1 MISFKEREKELLISS
16 LDLSI
21 SNVSN
26 SISQVKEEEQRI
38 QLRNVI
44 KELLALSD
52 KIASKPETV
61 VVEPDEIC

>member
-1 MISFKEREKELLISS
+1 MKNFKEREKELLISS

-21 SNVSN
+21 TSVSN
-26 SISQVKEEEQRI
+26 SISQVKEEEQRV

-61 VVEPDEIC
+61 VGKPD